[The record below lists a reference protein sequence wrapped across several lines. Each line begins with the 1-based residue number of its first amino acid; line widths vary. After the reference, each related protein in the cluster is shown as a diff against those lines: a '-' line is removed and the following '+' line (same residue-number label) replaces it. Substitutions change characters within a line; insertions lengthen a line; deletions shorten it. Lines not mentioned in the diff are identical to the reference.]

1 MPQRKSTACLNH
13 TAFLIF
19 VTMEIK
25 LRNLWCALLL
35 AIMATAAQAS
45 RASLRR
51 VETDLVSSSQTSMGT
66 FLDGFNSILDI
77 AEDIYTRVH
86 GYIDGQ
92 GRRQEEGRK
101 NPPNKGH
108 LWALL
113 IAGSAGFGN
122 YRHQADVAHV
132 RSMMHCCIVANPIVN
147 TPNATREENCLEL
160 SLPFLSAVIPCVA

>member
-1 MPQRKSTACLNH
+1 M
-13 TAFLIF
+13 
-19 VTMEIK
+19 
-25 LRNLWCALLL
+25 
-35 AIMATAAQAS
+35 MATAAQAS

-51 VETDLVSSSQTSMGT
+51 VETDLVSSSQISKGT
-66 FLDGFNSILDI
+66 LLDGLNTII
-77 AEDIYTRVH
+77 NAVEDVYTRVH
-86 GYIDGQ
+86 GYIDAQ

-132 RSMMHCCIVANPIVN
+132 RVMIHCCLTVNPIVN
-147 TPNATREENCLEL
+147 TQNATSESCLEL
-160 SLPFLSAVIPCVA
+160 CLPFFSAVIPCVA